1 MNSPHLYHAA
11 MVDWQP
17 HPTLRGI
24 RVKSLENR
32 NTWPEASVTLV
43 QVDPGGVI
51 ELHLHEQS
59 FESAYVLSG
68 DGLLHVPDGDVSVK
82 AGDGVTIPPQTIH
95 GLENT
100 GVEPMQILAVHIP
113 PLM

>member
-1 MNSPHLYHAA
+1 MDNPHVYHSAL
-11 MVDWQP
+11 VDWQP
-17 HPTLRGI
+17 HPILRAI